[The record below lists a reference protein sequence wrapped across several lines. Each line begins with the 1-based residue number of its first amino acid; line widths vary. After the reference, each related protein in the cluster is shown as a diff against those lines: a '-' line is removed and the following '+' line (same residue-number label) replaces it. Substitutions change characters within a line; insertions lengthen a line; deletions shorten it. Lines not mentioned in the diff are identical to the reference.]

1 MRNLNI
7 AKVEH
12 EIAILGKNNPN
23 SRIRYEGIYTLNDGD
38 LNEQG
43 RLIEGGL
50 ITKAKGIIIT
60 LTIILIIFIL
70 HKFDQGGPY

>member
-1 MRNLNI
+1 M
-7 AKVEH
+7 
-12 EIAILGKNNPN
+12 
-23 SRIRYEGIYTLNDGD
+23 NDGD

-60 LTIILIIFIL
+60 LTIILIIFIG
-70 HKFDQGGPY
+70 FPPT